1 MKRYMVVLAASRRDG
16 GLCYAGKELLNV
28 ETRSGRL
35 LHADVGG
42 WLRPVPPKGGA
53 LQARDMGLRWWR
65 GPARPL
71 DVVEIT
77 LQAPMPLSYQPE
89 NWVLGRRKPH
99 RVATWPASDLEAL
112 CDQPATLWANGH
124 STSHGHWDCIPEG
137 PGSCDGAS
145 LFLIPLSDPHFVVQ
159 PEYRGKLKC
168 RVGFRYRD
176 SQYSLTVTDPA
187 CEAKLLPRGPGRYR
201 FHTGGDLYAC
211 ISLGAP
217 FQGRHYKLAACI
229 LSSEKTA

>member
-1 MKRYMVVLAASRRDG
+1 
-16 GLCYAGKELLNV
+16 
-28 ETRSGRL
+28 
-35 LHADVGG
+35 
-42 WLRPVPPKGGA
+42 
-53 LQARDMGLRWWR
+53 
-65 GPARPL
+65 
-71 DVVEIT
+71 
-77 LQAPMPLSYQPE
+77 MPLSYQPE

-112 CDQPATLWANGH
+112 CDHPATLWANGH

-176 SQYSLTVTDPA
+176 SQYSLTVQTPPV
-187 CEAKLLPRGPGRYR
+187 KWLLPEARPLSFSHGRR
-201 FHTGGDLYAC
+201 PLRLHQPR
-211 ISLGAP
+211 SP
-217 FQGRHYKLAACI
+217 FQGRHYNNPQPYCRQRDDMTVIYTVGHSHPSRVFGPPARGDITCRGRAFSHTAGMRR
-229 LSSEKTA
+229 SSTGRPWSGL